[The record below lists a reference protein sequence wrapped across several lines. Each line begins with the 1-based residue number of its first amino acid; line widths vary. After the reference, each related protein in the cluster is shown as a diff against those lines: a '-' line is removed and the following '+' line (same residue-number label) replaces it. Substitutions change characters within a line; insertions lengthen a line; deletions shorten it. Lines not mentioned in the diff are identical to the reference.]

1 MKHER
6 LLLSLLAGVCAA
18 SGAIA
23 QVAVPERITVRST
36 LGTGSTNIGGVST
49 GIASKKEEP
58 ETNVARAE
66 RLLQETQGY
75 PKEKKGAI
83 KVPTFKRLWQ
93 QGLKD
98 LFAKDASGKLVQIR
112 EFDEKGALRDL
123 VPNAGSVVAASDA
136 SVATAT
142 ISKQLDGKRYIGT
155 FSKNPTQTCAID
167 IPGPVRADGD
177 RVPGRYERVGVLRVG
192 SRNLAHYR
200 YIGLPNTPVSKDGEA
215 VTADT
220 FTAADIQSVYNAF
233 RAGQITFTILDDI
246 PMPCLTCEGTGREFD
261 EEKIKEEAQADFES
275 NYNYSSSDTLHR
287 YPKKPYEHFYQEAK
301 KKAFFTSKFCP
312 DCRGKKAV
320 PVKVFVKY
328 SAK

>member
-6 LLLSLLAGVCAA
+6 LLLSLLVGVCAA
-18 SGAIA
+18 SSAIA
-23 QVAVPERITVRST
+23 QVAVPNQLSST
-36 LGTGSTNIGGVST
+36 L
-49 GIASKKEEP
+49 IANDATVGNKKSD
-58 ETNVARAE
+58 ETNAERAE

-83 KVPTFKRLWQ
+83 KPPAFKRLWQ
-93 QGLKD
+93 AGLKD
-98 LFAKDASGKLVQIR
+98 LFAKDASGKLIQIR
-112 EFDEKGALRDL
+112 EVDEKGTLRDL
-123 VPNAGSVVAASDA
+123 VPNAGSVAKSSDA
-136 SVATAT
+136 SVATAI
-142 ISKQLDGKRYIGT
+142 ISTQLEGKRYIGK

-200 YIGLPNTPVSKDGEA
+200 FVGLPNTPVSKDGEA

-220 FTAADIQSVYNAF
+220 LTAADIQSVYNAF
-233 RAGQITFTILDDI
+233 RAGQISFTILDDI

-261 EEKIKEEAQADFES
+261 EEKIKAEALADYKS
-275 NYNYSSSDTLHR
+275 NYNYNHGSG
-287 YPKKPYEHFYQEAK
+287 YPKKPYEYFYQESK